1 MQSRHFLSDITEST
15 THFYAKCIRFVKKYG
30 WKRSGMGKCAK
41 CNFSCLVLSRL
52 PPCFFPCLWGK
63 AFKSG
68 QNMRGYN
75 ERRER
80 KRENGFGVGLCRR
93 RRRCANSNFDSKK
106 ALKGQP
112 WTALFLRQ
120 GLMYVLESF

>member
-1 MQSRHFLSDITEST
+1 MDGKEVVWVNAQSVISPAR
-15 THFYAKCIRFVKKYG
+15 FYLAFPL
-30 WKRSGMGKCAK
+30 A
-41 CNFSCLVLSRL
+41 
-52 PPCFFPCLWGK
+52 FFPCLWGK

-93 RRRCANSNFDSKK
+93 RRRCANSNFDSEK
-106 ALKGQP
+106 ALKDN
-112 WTALFLRQ
+112 L
-120 GLMYVLESF
+120 GLHCTSDKV